1 MKSTF
6 LVRPLYRDTDAEGVV
21 YYANY
26 LGYFEQGRTEFIRE
40 LGISLK
46 EYKQKGIAF
55 AVEHVDCN
63 YNAPAFYDDELIVE
77 TEVEKVTGARIV
89 FAQKVLRDNQ
99 PLVTAR
105 ITLFALDIK
114 TFRPL
119 RIPQELLEILNAKD
133 TNPPQ

>member
-1 MKSTF
+1 MKST
-6 LVRPLYRDTDAEGVV
+6 LPIRPIYRDTDAEGVV

-26 LGYFEQGRTEFIRE
+26 LGYFEQGRTEFIRA

-46 EYKQKGIAF
+46 DYKQKGVVF
-55 AVEHVDCN
+55 AVEHGDCN
-63 YNAPAFYDDELIVE
+63 YNAPAFYDDELVME
-77 TEVEKVTGARIV
+77 TEVEKVTGARII
-89 FAQKVLRDNQ
+89 FAQKIIRGNQ

-119 RIPQELLEILNAKD
+119 RIPPELLEKLNAKD
-133 TNPPQ
+133 TSPSE

>member
-1 MKSTF
+1 VKSTQII
-6 LVRPLYRDTDAEGVV
+6 RPIYRDTDAEGVV

-26 LGYFEQGRTEFIRE
+26 LGYFEQGRTEFIRG

-46 EYKQKGIAF
+46 EYRQKGIVF

-63 YNAPAFYDDELIVE
+63 YNAPTFYDDELIIE
-77 TEVEKVTGARIV
+77 TEVEKSTGARLI
-89 FAQKVLRDNQ
+89 FFQRVLRDNQ

-119 RIPQELLEILNAKD
+119 RIPLELLEKLNAKD
-133 TNPPQ
+133 TDTAQ

>member
-1 MKSTF
+1 VKSTQII
-6 LVRPLYRDTDAEGVV
+6 RPIYKDTDAEGVV

-26 LGYFEQGRTEFIRE
+26 LGYFEQGRTEFIRG

-46 EYKQKGIAF
+46 EYKQKGIVF

-63 YNAPAFYDDELIVE
+63 YNSPAFYDDELIIE
-77 TEVEKVTGARIV
+77 TEVEKSTGARLI
-89 FAQKVLRDNQ
+89 FFQRVLRDNQ

-119 RIPQELLEILNAKD
+119 RIPLELLEKLNAKD
-133 TNPPQ
+133 TDTAQ

>member
-1 MKSTF
+1 MKSTQII
-6 LVRPLYRDTDAEGVV
+6 RPIYKDTDAEGVV

-26 LGYFEQGRTEFIRE
+26 LGYFEQGRTEFIRG

-46 EYKQKGIAF
+46 EYKQKGIVF

-63 YNAPAFYDDELIVE
+63 YNSPAFYDDELIIE
-77 TEVEKVTGARIV
+77 TEVEKSTGARLI
-89 FAQKVLRDNQ
+89 FFQRVLRDNQ

-119 RIPQELLEILNAKD
+119 RIPLELLEKLNAKD
-133 TNPPQ
+133 TDTAQ